1 MEDKQL
7 IFHFILATLVTWRIT
22 HLIAKEDG
30 PGQIIFF
37 IRKRLGRGFWGQL
50 MDCFNCLSIWV
61 GAPLAFFIGESAALK
76 IMVWLAL
83 SGAAIIIEKYLP
95 EPLTLE
101 EEEKKN
107 ELL

>member
-1 MEDKQL
+1 MEDKQI

-22 HLIAKEDG
+22 HLITKEDG

-50 MDCFNCLSIWV
+50 MDCFNCLSLWV
-61 GAPLAFFIGESAALK
+61 AAPLAFFVVDSVTLK

-83 SGAAIIIEKYLP
+83 SGSAMIIEKYLP

-101 EEEKKN
+101 MEEKKN

>member
-1 MEDKQL
+1 MEDKQI
-7 IFHFILATLVTWRIT
+7 IFHFILAALVTWRIT

-37 IRKRLGRGFWGQL
+37 IRKRLSRGFWGQL
-50 MDCFNCLSIWV
+50 MDCFNCLSLWIA
-61 GAPLAFFIGESAALK
+61 APLAFFVVDSVTLK

-83 SGAAIIIEKYLP
+83 SGAVMIIEKYLP

>member
-37 IRKRLGRGFWGQL
+37 IRKWLGQGFWGQL
-50 MDCFNCLSIWV
+50 TDCFNCLSIWV
-61 GAPLAFFIGESAALK
+61 AAPLAFFTGESAALR
-76 IMVWLAL
+76 IMVWLSL
-83 SGAAIIIEKYLP
+83 SGAAMIIEKYLP
-95 EPLTLE
+95 EPLTLV

-107 ELL
+107 GLL